1 MNLGDLHF
9 WLRSYPGL
17 AIILGLSIVPTFLL
31 ANLLGNTSDYM
42 AAVSGVVV
50 AALRMVAWKRWG
62 DGR

>member
-1 MNLGDLHF
+1 MYLGDKHF
-9 WLRSYPGL
+9 WLRSSPGL
-17 AIILGLSIVPTFLL
+17 AIILVLSIVPTFLL

-50 AALRMVAWKRWG
+50 AALRMVAWTRWG